1 MKKMIVNFSSWSK
14 VDLALL
20 VARVGI
26 GLMMLTHGVPKMQML
41 LSGEPIAF
49 ADVFGMGVTLSLA
62 LAVFSEVFCSIL
74 LVLGLVTRLAAIP
87 LIFTMLVAVF
97 HIHADDPFAKK
108 EMGMLYLTVYIVLY
122 LAGGGKYALDR
133 YVFKK

>member
-1 MKKMIVNFSSWSK
+1 MKKLIVNFSSWSK

-26 GLMMLTHGVPKMQML
+26 GLMMLTHGLPKMAQFFND
-41 LSGEPIAF
+41 EPLAF

-62 LAVFSEVFCSIL
+62 LAVFSEVFCSVFLI
-74 LVLGLVTRLAAIP
+74 LGLATRLAAIP

>member
-1 MKKMIVNFSSWSK
+1 MKKLITNFSTWSK

-20 VARVGI
+20 IARIGI
-26 GLMMLTHGVPKMQML
+26 GMMMLTHGIPKMAQFF
-41 LSGEPIAF
+41 SDEPIAF

-62 LAVFSEVFCSIL
+62 LAVFSEVFCSVL
-74 LVLGLVTRLAAIP
+74 LILGLGTRLAAIP

-97 HIHADDPFAKK
+97 HIHADDPFSKK

-133 YVFKK
+133 YIFKK